1 MALKGLK
8 RVRANGNKLL
18 TKGIEQK
25 AQRAVHVATSII
37 AGHASLMTPVEY
49 SNLINSQYTRV
60 AKAGTRITGYI
71 GYTAAYAYFVHE
83 AKGTLKGVERPSGL
97 GNYWAPNGQPKFL
110 SRAGDDN
117 KSEIDRAVHK
127 VMKL

>member
-8 RVRANGNKLL
+8 RVRANGHKLL
-18 TKGIEQK
+18 TDGIEQ
-25 AQRAVHVATSII
+25 RAKRAAYVATSII

-60 AKAGTRITGYI
+60 VKAGTRISGYI
-71 GYTAAYAYFVHE
+71 GYTAAYAFFVHE
-83 AKGTLKGVERPSGL
+83 AKGTMKGIERPSGL
-97 GNYWAPNGQPKFL
+97 GNYWAPNGKPKFL
-110 SRAGDDN
+110 TRAGDDN

-127 VMKL
+127 AMKI